1 MHREGVDGGTANAS
15 WDAARQISVCPRSA
29 ARSSAGRTTSAGRT
43 SAARAAAAA
52 DRRRAR
58 AQARPRPSVKL
69 RAPHLRVR
77 WERVGRI
84 GLLVVLAVV
93 IGLYAD
99 HAISYF
105 SARADANRQ
114 RAMVS
119 HLERQNAYFER
130 RQRALE
136 NLSTILAQ
144 ARRLGMV
151 RPGEQPY
158 AIIGKSGR

>member
-1 MHREGVDGGTANAS
+1 MPPARSAS
-15 WDAARQISVCPRSA
+15 ARTSA
-29 ARSSAGRTTSAGRT
+29 ARSPAGRTAGGRASSGRTAARTPAART
-43 SAARAAAAA
+43 SAARAAAAT

-58 AQARPRPSVKL
+58 AQGRRRPQAVKL
-69 RAPHLRVR
+69 RAPHLRIR
-77 WERVGRI
+77 WERLGRI

-105 SARADANRQ
+105 SARAASNRQ
-114 RAMVS
+114 HAIVS

-130 RQRALE
+130 RKRSLE
-136 NLSTILAQ
+136 NLPTVLAQ

-158 AIIGKSGR
+158 AIIGKTGR

>member
-1 MHREGVDGGTANAS
+1 
-15 WDAARQISVCPRSA
+15 
-29 ARSSAGRTTSAGRT
+29 
-43 SAARAAAAA
+43 
-52 DRRRAR
+52 
-58 AQARPRPSVKL
+58 
-69 RAPHLRVR
+69 LRVR

-105 SARADANRQ
+105 SARAASNRQ
-114 RAMVS
+114 HAIVS

-130 RQRALE
+130 RRQALE
-136 NLSTILAQ
+136 HLPTILAQ

-158 AIIGKSGR
+158 SIIGKTGR

>member
-1 MHREGVDGGTANAS
+1 MPPARSAS
-15 WDAARQISVCPRSA
+15 ARTSA
-29 ARSSAGRTTSAGRT
+29 ARSSAGRAPSGRT
-43 SAARAAAAA
+43 AAQRAAAAA

-58 AQARPRPSVKL
+58 TQGRRRPQPVKL
-69 RAPHLRVR
+69 RAPHLRIR

-99 HAISYF
+99 HAITYI
-105 SARADANRQ
+105 SARAASNRQ
-114 RAMVS
+114 HAIVA

-130 RQRALE
+130 RRKALE
-136 NLSTILAQ
+136 NLPTILAE

>member
-1 MHREGVDGGTANAS
+1 MPPARSAS
-15 WDAARQISVCPRSA
+15 ARAAAARASSTRAPSA
-29 ARSSAGRTTSAGRT
+29 SARS
-43 SAARAAAAA
+43 SAARAAATAE
-52 DRRRAR
+52 RRRAR
-58 AQARPRPSVKL
+58 TPGSSRRPQRVTL
-69 RAPHLRVR
+69 RSPHLRVR

-105 SARADANRQ
+105 SARAQSSRQ
-114 RAMVS
+114 QAIVTR
-119 HLERQNAYFER
+119 LERQNAYFER
-130 RQRALE
+130 RQRSLNE
-136 NLSTILAQ
+136 LSTILAQ

-158 AIIGKSGR
+158 AITGRPSH

>member
-1 MHREGVDGGTANAS
+1 MPPA
-15 WDAARQISVCPRSA
+15 RSA
-29 ARSSAGRTTSAGRT
+29 SARA
-43 SAARAAAAA
+43 SAARAAEVA

-58 AQARPRPSVKL
+58 AHARRRPQPVKL

-77 WERVGRI
+77 WERLGRI
-84 GLLVVLAVV
+84 GLLVVLAIV

-99 HAISYF
+99 HAISYV
-105 SARADANRQ
+105 SARAASNRQ
-114 RAMVS
+114 HAIVS

-130 RQRALE
+130 RRQALE
-136 NLSTILAQ
+136 NLPTILAQ

-158 AIIGKSGR
+158 AMLGKSGR